1 MDRAR
6 MVIVSATRMLLL
18 YSTFFAAPESS
29 SPSETLTVFRSHYLT
44 SAATGRLVRLRPAA
58 KI

>member
-1 MDRAR
+1 

-29 SPSETLTVFRSHYLT
+29 SPSEVLTVFRSHYLT